1 VSAERYER
9 FDSHDTPSI
18 TSCAPQMFRAPK
30 IPWECIGSELLGD
43 GRDNPSLSPLG
54 TLLEVVDELMDVYL
68 RT

>member
-1 VSAERYER
+1 
-9 FDSHDTPSI
+9 
-18 TSCAPQMFRAPK
+18 MFRAPK